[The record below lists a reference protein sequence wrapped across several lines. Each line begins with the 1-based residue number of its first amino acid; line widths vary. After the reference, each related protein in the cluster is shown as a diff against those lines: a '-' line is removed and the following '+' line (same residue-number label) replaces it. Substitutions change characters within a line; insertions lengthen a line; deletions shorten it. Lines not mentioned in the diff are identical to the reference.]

1 MYSISPGLYTCTV
14 YHLVYIHVQYIIW
27 FIYMYSISPGL
38 YTCTV
43 YHVVYIHVQYII
55 WFIYTYSISPALH
68 TVHDITKTFETWK
81 LVYTIYKLYFII
93 HYIHV

>member
-14 YHLVYIHVQYIIW
+14 YHLVYIHVQYITW

-43 YHVVYIHVQYII
+43 YHM
-55 WFIYTYSISPALH
+55 YSISPGLH
-68 TVHDITKTFETWK
+68 TMHDITKTFGTWK
-81 LVYTIYKLYFII
+81 LVYTNYILQYAILYI
-93 HYIHV
+93 